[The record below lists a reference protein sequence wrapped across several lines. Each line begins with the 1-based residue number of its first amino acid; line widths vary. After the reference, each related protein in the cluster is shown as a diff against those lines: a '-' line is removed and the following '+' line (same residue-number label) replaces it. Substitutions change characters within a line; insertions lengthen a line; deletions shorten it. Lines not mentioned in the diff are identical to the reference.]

1 MSDRRTPRRRGR
13 KTRAAKTARSTRA
26 ARATRAA
33 KRSGTSKTS
42 RRGTATRKGKR
53 STKPR
58 GRRYSAAEKA
68 KIVSFA
74 DRASVKEAAEK
85 FGASIWSVYR
95 WRQIAHRTAAAG
107 ATDGRSADEAAGRK
121 PVRVRVPQSV
131 QSQVVEVWRNN
142 PGFGPSQVRGQLR
155 RVGVRLDTK
164 TIRKILRAHGYT
176 PPKAKPPRR
185 RETKRFE
192 AERPLEL
199 VQMDVLHFYVHSE
212 KLYLFLVLDD
222 HSRFLTG
229 WGLAQRET
237 MDTAIEVLEE
247 SIRRYGKPEAIL
259 TDRGATFHA
268 WNGIGGFDRFLE
280 SYDIEHRLAAAEHPQ
295 TCGKVESVN
304 RSIQKE
310 LIDRVEFRSFL
321 DAKAKIAAWV
331 DTYNHQ
337 RTHQGIGGVLVPADR
352 FFGRADQVLAR
363 IESSAKSS
371 RRRDPIPPEL
381 RTDDG
386 ERSISLFQIR
396 FAGGMIEL
404 WLFGRCVFR
413 LPVDEASD

>member
-1 MSDRRTPRRRGR
+1 MSDRKTPRRRGR
-13 KTRAAKTARSTRA
+13 KSRSAKAAKTARS
-26 ARATRAA
+26 
-33 KRSGTSKTS
+33 
-42 RRGTATRKGKR
+42 
-53 STKPR
+53 PR
-58 GRRYSAAEKA
+58 GRKTARTTKRSARSTGKRYSAAQKA
-68 KIVSFA
+68 KIVAFA
-74 DRASVKEAAEK
+74 DRVSVKAAAEK
-85 FGASIWSVYR
+85 FGVSLWSVYR
-95 WRQIAHRTAAAG
+95 WRQRAHEAATTAAPR
-107 ATDGRSADEAAGRK
+107 GRSADTTPGEK
-121 PVRVRVPQSV
+121 PPRVRVPESMQR
-131 QSQVVEVWRNN
+131 QVVEVWRNN
-142 PGFGPSQVRGQLR
+142 PGFGPSQVRNQLR
-155 RVGVRLDTK
+155 RVGVRCDTK
-164 TIRKILRAHGYT
+164 TIRKILRAHGYS
-176 PPKAKPPRR
+176 PPKAKPPRP

-192 AERPLEL
+192 ADRPLEL
-199 VQMDVLHFYVHSE
+199 VQMDVLHFRVHAE

-229 WGLAQRET
+229 WGIAQRET
-237 MDTAIEVLEE
+237 MDTAIEVVEE

-280 SYDIEHRLAAAEHPQ
+280 SYDIEHRLAAAQHPQ

-321 DAKAKIAAWV
+321 DAKAKIASWIDV
-331 DTYNHQ
+331 YNHQ

-363 IESSAKSS
+363 IESTAKGP
-371 RRRDPIPPEL
+371 RGRDPIPPEL
-381 RTDDG
+381 QADDG

-396 FAGGMIEL
+396 SAGGMIEL

-413 LPVDEASD
+413 LPVDEAGD